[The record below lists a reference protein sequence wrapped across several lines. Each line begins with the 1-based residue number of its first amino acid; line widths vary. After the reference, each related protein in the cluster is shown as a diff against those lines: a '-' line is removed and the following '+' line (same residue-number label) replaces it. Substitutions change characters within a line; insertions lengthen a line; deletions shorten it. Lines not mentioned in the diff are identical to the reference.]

1 MNTKQTDAAYI
12 ANTYGRFDV
21 ALSSGG
27 GAAYTDEDGRR
38 YIDMGSGIA
47 VNTLGACDPGWVA
60 AVTAQLNTLGHVSN
74 LYYSAPQAE
83 LARLLCQ
90 RTGMKKVFFG
100 NSGAEANE
108 CALKAARKYGSDRSG
123 GTRHVIVTLKNS
135 FHGRTIATLA
145 ATGQEKFHQHFGPFP
160 EGFRYVEAGDVSALE
175 SALAPGD
182 VCAVLMEMI
191 QGEGGVN
198 VLDTAYV
205 QSAQRLCRDH
215 DALLMVDEV
224 QTGNGRTGKLYAYMH
239 YGIEPDVVTTAK
251 GLAGGLPMG
260 ACMMGQRAEGVL
272 GRGDH
277 GSTFGGN
284 PICAAGAVHVLS
296 RLTEEFLAEVA
307 EKGRIIRA
315 GLQSAP
321 GVRGISGMGLMI
333 GIATEKPAAQVAS
346 DCLRDGL
353 MVLTAK
359 DKVRLLPPLTIS
371 FEEIMQGIA
380 ILKKNL

>member
-1 MNTKQTDAAYI
+1 M
-12 ANTYGRFDV
+12 
-21 ALSSGG
+21 
-27 GAAYTDEDGRR
+27 
-38 YIDMGSGIA
+38 
-47 VNTLGACDPGWVA
+47 
-60 AVTAQLNTLGHVSN
+60 
-74 LYYSAPQAE
+74 
-83 LARLLCQ
+83 
-90 RTGMKKVFFG
+90 
-100 NSGAEANE
+100 
-108 CALKAARKYGSDRSG
+108 ARKYGSDRSG